1 MQSHRLALL
10 PRFAFALTS
19 LALLLGSPLGL
30 SGCDKPGEKAEEAAK
45 KAKEK
50 AGEAADKAKEL
61 SEKGSE
67 KAEKYGRKAWKKTH
81 RAAKKAREAARRA
94 AGEVKRVARR
104 VGDKAGEK
112 ARDVANTRKCD
123 DAYDHLK
130 KCQPKLLEGV
140 GRKTA
145 IAKCAGTLVAG
156 QQEIKEAILCVAD
169 SGGDCK
175 KVAQCK
181 AQVLKKGVLGK

>member
-1 MQSHRLALL
+1 MQYHRRALL
-10 PRFAFALTS
+10 PRVALAWTS
-19 LALLLGSPLGL
+19 LALLIGSPLGL
-30 SGCDKPGEKAEEAAK
+30 LGCDKPGEKAEKAADK
-45 KAKEK
+45 VKEK

-61 SEKGSE
+61 GDKGSE
-67 KAEKYGRKAWKKTH
+67 KAEKYGHKAWKKTR

-94 AGEVKRVARR
+94 AGEVKRVARK

-112 ARDVANTRKCD
+112 TRDVANTRKCD

-130 KCQPKLLEGV
+130 KCLPKLLEGV

-145 IAKCAGTLVAG
+145 IAKCAGALVAG
-156 QQEIKEAILCVAD
+156 QQEVKDAILCVAD

-175 KVAQCK
+175 KVTQCK
-181 AQVLKKGVLGK
+181 AEALKKGVLEK